1 MNGIETITGR
11 IAQDARTEADATLAQ
26 ARAQAEE
33 IAARYEKQATSEA
46 EAILQKG
53 TQAAIQREERLG
65 SVAQLEARKLTL
77 GARQEMVGRAFEKAL
92 EQLCA
97 LPEEAYVTLLAQLAV
112 QATRTGREQVILSQ
126 KDRTRFGK
134 QVVTQAN
141 EILARRV
148 APKLPDE
155 LTESRAGA
163 LLDKVVTGASA
174 LLAGTGMLTLSEES
188 RPMAGGL
195 VLKDERVETNCT
207 FETLIHLK
215 RDTLAAQVAK
225 ALFPQQ

>member
-11 IAQDARTEADATLAQ
+11 IAQDAQAEAEAILAQ
-26 ARAQAEE
+26 ARAQADE
-33 IAARYEKQATSEA
+33 IAAKYDKQAQAEA
-46 EAILQKG
+46 QAILQRG
-53 TQAAIQREERLG
+53 TQAAQQREERLG

-77 GARQEMVGRAFEKAL
+77 GAKQEMVEQAFRKAL
-92 EQLCA
+92 EKLCA
-97 LPEEAYVTLLAQLAV
+97 LPDEEYAALLAKLAA
-112 QATRTGREQVILSQ
+112 QASRTGREQVILSQ

-134 QVVTQAN
+134 QAVTGAN

-163 LLDKVVTGASA
+163 FLDRVVTGASA
-174 LLAGTGMLTLSEES
+174 VLAGTAMLTLSEES

-195 VLKDERVETNCT
+195 VLRDERVETNCT
-207 FETLIHLK
+207 FETLIHLQ
-215 RDTLAAQVAK
+215 RDTLASEVAK
-225 ALFPQQ
+225 ALFG